1 MLGRV
6 RPRPQLNH
14 ELRAG
19 KPNLLW
25 KRWLIT
31 PNPPSSH
38 SFKIQARYGIL
49 KQDMKKESRF
59 SIVFIFLVVVSL
71 GISSLC
77 SADNTIPA
85 VVTDLSDRKYE
96 QVLIQLLDNAKEAI
110 VISMYSISP
119 GTGERN
125 PVKLLLGDLLEA
137 RKRGVSVTMYLNTRF
152 MGTEETEES
161 FLGNPVF
168 KELKDAGCNI
178 YLIPPIRKLHDKL
191 IIIDNRY
198 VIVGSSNWSN
208 SALRRNFESNTLIDS
223 PLHAQ
228 EKLKH
233 LENVLNFVKSN
244 SEISDTAYYLQEL
257 PEKLSVPNELLI
269 NKQYFSRI
277 VTRQDDRAFALYL
290 LLLAHSQ
297 LMEEGEFFINLEDM
311 GLSLGLPASWV
322 YTALRKQVIRSLKN
336 LQSRYNLINVKFFH
350 SKDAFVRLADIP
362 GGSFTISSNSIIQS
376 QNSALSTRLKFLLL
390 IEALLKSEGE
400 DLHSITK
407 SSLARRFNVNKTT
420 IQEAFK
426 DLDGIKN

>member
-1 MLGRV
+1 M
-6 RPRPQLNH
+6 N
-14 ELRAG
+14 
-19 KPNLLW
+19 
-25 KRWLIT
+25 
-31 PNPPSSH
+31 
-38 SFKIQARYGIL
+38 
-49 KQDMKKESRF
+49 KENRF
-59 SIVFIFLVVVSL
+59 SVVFIFLLVVSL

-85 VVTDLSDRKYE
+85 GVTDLSDRKYE
-96 QVLIQLLDNAKEAI
+96 QALIQLLDNAKEAI

-119 GTGERN
+119 GTGDKN
-125 PVKLLLGDLLEA
+125 PVKLLFNDLLEA

-152 MGTEETEES
+152 MGTEESEES
-161 FLGNPVF
+161 FIGSPAF
-168 KELKDAGCNI
+168 EELKDAGCNI
-178 YLIPPIRKLHDKL
+178 YLMPSSRRLHDKL
-191 IIIDNRY
+191 IIIDSRY
-198 VIVGSSNWSN
+198 VIVGSTNWSN

-244 SEISDTAYYLQEL
+244 SEISDTPFYLQEL

-297 LMEEGEFFINLEDM
+297 LMGEGEFFINLEDM
-311 GLSLGLPASWV
+311 GLSLGLPASWA
-322 YTALRKQVIRSLKN
+322 YTALRRQVIRSLKN

-362 GGSFTISSNSIIQS
+362 SGSFTISSNSIIQS

-400 DLHSITK
+400 NLHSITK

>member
-1 MLGRV
+1 
-6 RPRPQLNH
+6 
-14 ELRAG
+14 
-19 KPNLLW
+19 
-25 KRWLIT
+25 
-31 PNPPSSH
+31 
-38 SFKIQARYGIL
+38 
-49 KQDMKKESRF
+49 MKKDHRLSL
-59 SIVFIFLVVVSL
+59 VFIFLLVVSL

-77 SADNTIPA
+77 FADNTIPA
-85 VVTDLSDRKYE
+85 GVTDLSDRKYE
-96 QVLIQLLDNAKEAI
+96 QALIQLLDNAKEAI

-119 GTGERN
+119 GTGEKN
-125 PVKLLLGDLLEA
+125 PVKLLLNDLLEA

-161 FLGNPVF
+161 FIGSPAF
-168 KELKDAGCNI
+168 KELENAGCNI

-244 SEISDTAYYLQEL
+244 SEISDTPFYLQEL

-269 NKQYFSRI
+269 NKRYFSRM

-297 LMEEGEFFINLEDM
+297 LMGEGEFFINLEDM
-311 GLSLGLPASWV
+311 GLSLDLPDSWT
-322 YTALRKQVIRSLKN
+322 YTALRRQVIRSLKN
-336 LQSRYNLINVKFFH
+336 LQSRYNLISVKFFH
-350 SKDAFVRLADIP
+350 GKDAFVKLVDIP
-362 GGSFTISSNSIIQS
+362 DGSFTISSNSIILS
-376 QNSALSTRLKFLLL
+376 RDSVLSTRLKFLLL

-400 DLHSITK
+400 DLYSMTK
-407 SSLARRFNVNKTT
+407 ASLARRFNVNKTT

-426 DLDGIKN
+426 DLDEIKN

>member
-1 MLGRV
+1 
-6 RPRPQLNH
+6 
-14 ELRAG
+14 
-19 KPNLLW
+19 
-25 KRWLIT
+25 
-31 PNPPSSH
+31 
-38 SFKIQARYGIL
+38 
-49 KQDMKKESRF
+49 MKKENRF
-59 SIVFIFLVVVSL
+59 SVVFIFLLVVSL

-85 VVTDLSDRKYE
+85 GVRDLSDRKYE
-96 QVLIQLLDNAKEAI
+96 QALIQLLDNAKEAI

-119 GTGERN
+119 GTGEKN
-125 PVKLLLGDLLEA
+125 PVELLLNDLLEA

-161 FLGNPVF
+161 FIGSLAF
-168 KELKDAGCNI
+168 KELKDAGCEI

-223 PLHAQ
+223 SLHAQ

-244 SEISDTAYYLQEL
+244 SEISDTPFYLQEL
-257 PEKLSVPNELLI
+257 PEKISVPSELLI
-269 NKQYFSRI
+269 NKKYFSRM
-277 VTRQDDRAFALYL
+277 VTGQDDRAFTLYL

-311 GLSLGLPASWV
+311 GLSLDLPASWD
-322 YTALRKQVIRSLKN
+322 YTALRRQVIRSLKN
-336 LQSRYNLINVKFFH
+336 LQDRYNLISVKFFH
-350 SKDAFVRLADIP
+350 GKDAFVGLADIP
-362 GGSFTISSNSIIQS
+362 GSTFTISSNSIIQS
-376 QNSALSTRLKFLLL
+376 HNTALSTRLKFLLL

-400 DLHSITK
+400 DLHSMTK
-407 SSLARRFNVNKTT
+407 ASLARRFNVNKTT

-426 DLDGIKN
+426 DLDEIKN

>member
-1 MLGRV
+1 
-6 RPRPQLNH
+6 
-14 ELRAG
+14 
-19 KPNLLW
+19 
-25 KRWLIT
+25 
-31 PNPPSSH
+31 
-38 SFKIQARYGIL
+38 
-49 KQDMKKESRF
+49 MKKKNRF
-59 SIVFIFLVVVSL
+59 SVVFIFLLVVSL

-85 VVTDLSDRKYE
+85 GVTDLSDRKYE
-96 QVLIQLLDNAKEAI
+96 QTLIQLLDNAKEAI
-110 VISMYSISP
+110 VISMYSINP
-119 GTGERN
+119 GTGEKN
-125 PVKLLLGDLLEA
+125 PVKLLLNDLLEA

-161 FLGNPVF
+161 FIESLAF
-168 KELKDAGCNI
+168 KELKDAGCTI
-178 YLIPPIRKLHDKL
+178 YLMPSSRRLHDKL

-198 VIVGSSNWSN
+198 VVVGSTNWSN

-269 NKQYFSRI
+269 NKKYFSRM
-277 VTRQDDRAFALYL
+277 VTGQDDRAFALYL

-297 LMEEGEFFINLEDM
+297 LMVEGEFFINLEDM
-311 GLSLGLPASWV
+311 GLSLGLPTSWT
-322 YTALRKQVIRSLKN
+322 YTALRRQVIRSLKN
-336 LQSRYNLINVKFFH
+336 LQSRYNLISVKSFH
-350 SKDAFVRLADIP
+350 SKDAFVRLVDIP
-362 GGSFTISSNSIIQS
+362 GDSFTISSNSIIQS